1 MRNPLF
7 FSALTASLV
16 NLSAC
21 AGQDTVAT
29 AAPTQAMFV
38 GQPVSL
44 INDQGRCTLVKPDQ
58 SRMALDMEWPC
69 QFSVGPDKQ
78 LRVEIFNQ
86 VPIFAVERSEHMPA
100 PSRDCLTK
108 LQAVRQIKG
117 TMEVADVSQFAA
129 CGPGHW
135 DQKMYVAP
143 FTW

>member
-1 MRNPLF
+1 MRSLLF

-16 NLSAC
+16 SLSAC
-21 AGQDTVAT
+21 AGQDTAAT

-44 INDQGRCTLVKPDQ
+44 TNDQGRCTLVKPDQ
-58 SRMALDMEWPC
+58 SRLPLDMEWPC
-69 QFSVGPDKQ
+69 QFSLGPDKQ

-129 CGPGHW
+129 CGPSHW

>member
-1 MRNPLF
+1 MRSPLF

-16 NLSAC
+16 SLSAC
-21 AGQDTVAT
+21 AGQDTAAT

-38 GQPVSL
+38 GQPMSL
-44 INDQGRCTLVKPDQ
+44 TNDQGRCTLVKPDQ
-58 SRMALDMEWPC
+58 SRLPLDMEWPC
-69 QFSVGPDKQ
+69 QFSLGPDKQ

-108 LQAVRQIKG
+108 LQAVRQIEG
-117 TMEVADVSQFAA
+117 TMEVAEVSQFAA
-129 CGPGHW
+129 CGPSHW